1 MRISA
6 SSSSINYMCTE
17 IGECGEFICPY
28 RVLASLDFIGFLYF
42 LQKAKKTSKIA
53 AGRQHCERNKNQ
65 NSNI

>member
-1 MRISA
+1 
-6 SSSSINYMCTE
+6 MCTE